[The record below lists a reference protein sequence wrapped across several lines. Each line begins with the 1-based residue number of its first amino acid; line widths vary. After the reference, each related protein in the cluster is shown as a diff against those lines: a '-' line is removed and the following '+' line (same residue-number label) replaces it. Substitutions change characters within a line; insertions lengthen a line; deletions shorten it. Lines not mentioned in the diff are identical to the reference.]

1 MNRRVV
7 ILSFIYDSFANF
19 SARWYMISSMV
30 GVHFHMES
38 LSRSVAFWIRAFKAM
53 ETALNFLLDFF
64 FCDSFFFGNDFQIFI
79 NRVCVFIIHSVV
91 VNPF

>member
-1 MNRRVV
+1 
-7 ILSFIYDSFANF
+7 
-19 SARWYMISSMV
+19 
-30 GVHFHMES
+30 MES
-38 LSRSVAFWIRAFKAM
+38 LSRSVAFVDQGFLKQWK
-53 ETALNFLLDFF
+53 LPPNFLLDFF